1 MPDEAALPYAL
12 AGLATTASLMD
23 VLLKRGVIDE
33 AFIAE
38 VTKEAIAYAQAL
50 CTEWSPDVERE
61 TQRILQLI
69 NQPKTTAVTASDQS
83 PIESR

>member
-12 AGLATTASLMD
+12 AGLATTVSLMD
-23 VLLKRGVIDE
+23 ALLKQGLIDE
-33 AFIAE
+33 AFVAE
-38 VTKEAIAYAQAL
+38 ATKEAIACAQAL

-69 NQPKTTAVTASDQS
+69 SQPKTAVAASEGQS
-83 PIESR
+83 SDA

>member
-12 AGLATTASLMD
+12 ARLAATVSLMD
-23 VLLKRGVIDE
+23 ALLKGGVIDE
-33 AFIAE
+33 AFVAAA
-38 VTKEAIAYAQAL
+38 TKEAITYAQAL

-69 NQPKTTAVTASDQS
+69 SQPKTRGTVPNSSSDA
-83 PIESR
+83 